1 MYLCLMIDI
10 TDLLKACRFETS
22 RSSGPGGQHVNKT
35 ESKVSMYFDIEA
47 SALTPEH
54 RAIIHQK
61 YPTRINI
68 AGELYLQSYASR
80 SQAANK
86 EAAILKF
93 QKLIDTALIPPKKRH
108 KTKRSKASIEARLA
122 GKRLQGVK
130 KQNRSNRM
138 DM

>member
-1 MYLCLMIDI
+1 MLRGGYYNKVLI
-10 TDLLKACRFETS
+10 TYTKSILAIL
-22 RSSGPGGQHVNKT
+22 PP
-35 ESKVSMYFDIEA
+35 
-47 SALTPEH
+47 ALTWY
-54 RAIIHQK
+54 QK

-122 GKRLQGVK
+122 GKKLQGVK
-130 KQNRSNRM
+130 KQNRSNRL